1 MFMFLHSY
9 SASFALSYI
18 NCRSAQV
25 IRLYIFRKGVSSFR
39 WSTDPSVFISYPLC
53 LIYKG
58 SEFGTVFS
66 AKSVI
71 AIAIAQSNQIVNST
85 DKTVTLALAIT
96 PGIMV
101 SGSSYGVLVSTA
113 IYSIIWCKVSC
124 FPKQDAQCEPKLKA
138 SQ

>member
-1 MFMFLHSY
+1 M
-9 SASFALSYI
+9 
-18 NCRSAQV
+18 

-58 SEFGTVFS
+58 SGFGTVFS

-71 AIAIAQSNQIVNST
+71 AIAIAQSNQAVNNSR

-96 PGIMV
+96 PGVMV
-101 SGSSYGVLVSTA
+101 SGS
-113 IYSIIWCKVSC
+113 
-124 FPKQDAQCEPKLKA
+124 
-138 SQ
+138 